1 METGP
6 RRTPTTRRLATIL
19 IAWTMAIGLLGL
31 SAERDAP
38 GPGTADLSPGT
49 GVPSSVP
56 SGGAVTIR
64 PDAASAAIPTSA
76 AATAGAVSLSSL
88 RLDLRPLPLVSGL
101 SDPVFVA
108 NAGDGSGRLFV
119 VEQRGVVQ
127 IVRNGRLGTTPF
139 LDIRDLVEAGGERGL
154 LGLAFHP
161 NYLLQPRLYLFF
173 TERGTGDLIVGE
185 FRPRPGNR
193 DQADSASF
201 RRLLRIG
208 HRINSNHN
216 GGMLAFGPDGY
227 LYIATGDGGGA
238 GDQPGNAQ
246 SLRSRLGKLLRIDVD
261 GRTTGLAYRIPP
273 TNPYAT
279 STVAAREIWA
289 RGLRNPWRFSF
300 DRATGDLWIGDVG
313 QDRHEEVDRAQ
324 RAAGGGRGWNFGWN
338 RVEGDACFMPAA
350 GCVRTGLRPPLATY
364 DHDQGCAIV
373 GGYVYRGPSTLLRG
387 AYLFSDACSGRIW
400 AVVAAG
406 SVRQRPVLL
415 AAGGIAVSSFGEGED
430 GSLYLVGLN
439 GTIYRLSATLR

>member
-1 METGP
+1 MLETGP
-6 RRTPTTRRLATIL
+6 RRAAVRRLAMVS
-19 IAWTMAIGLLGL
+19 IAGAMAIGLLGL
-31 SAERDAP
+31 SIGRDAP
-38 GPGTADLSPGT
+38 GPRTADLSPGA
-49 GVPSSVP
+49 GARSAVP
-56 SGGAVTIR
+56 SGGATSTLG
-64 PDAASAAIPTSA
+64 AASAPTPTRA
-76 AATAGAVSLSSL
+76 ALAAGAVALSSL
-88 RLDLRPLPLVSGL
+88 RLDLRPLVSGL
-101 SDPVFVA
+101 SDPVFVG
-108 NAGDGSGRLFV
+108 NAGDRSSRLFV
-119 VEQRGVVQ
+119 VEQRGVVR
-127 IVRNGRLGTTPF
+127 IIRNGRVVATPF
-139 LDIRDLVEAGGERGL
+139 LDIRTVVEAGGERGL

-161 NYLLQPRLYLFF
+161 NYGLHPRLFVDF

-185 FRPRPGNR
+185 FQPRSSNHDQVDPG
-193 DQADSASF
+193 SF
-201 RRLLRIG
+201 RRLLRIP
-208 HRINSNHN
+208 HRANANHN

-227 LYIATGDGGGA
+227 LYIGTGDGGGA

-261 GRTTGLAYRIPP
+261 GTTRGLAYRIPP

-313 QDRHEEVDRAQ
+313 QDRFEEVDRAQ

-338 RVEGDACFMPAA
+338 RLEGDACFQPAT
-350 GCVRTGLRPPLATY
+350 GCVRTGLRAPLATY
-364 DHDQGCAIV
+364 DHGQGCAIV
-373 GGYVYRGPSTLLRG
+373 GGYVYRGPSVVLRG

-406 SVRQRPVLL
+406 AARQQPVLL
-415 AAGGIAVSSFGEGED
+415 ADSGSGPSSFGEGED

-439 GTIYRLSATLR
+439 GTIYRLTATLR